1 MFKKIGISRRIFRNG
16 AFITGLLRKKIPLT
30 RPATLPP
37 FLRFNDIKVRYWGGP
52 SSQPFVEKC
61 EFIESNLL
69 QLKPV
74 LNASRL
80 IEFNAEI
87 KRHYFSD
94 HLHLLDYIR
103 NQFLP
108 ICHLPLGYK
117 FHLCFFTARN
127 SATNAIESL
136 LEMREIKSCS
146 NVEIIIPIDSNS
158 WMPREKIQLPVEAIS
173 KWLEESTDGLKNK
186 AKHHK
191 EKRFLDVALFE
202 IENVRQMLGYLEK
215 VSICLFYF
223 I

>member
-69 QLKPV
+69 QLKPL
-74 LNASRL
+74 LNASRM

-108 ICHLPLGYK
+108 ICHLPHGYK

-158 WMPREKIQLPVEAIS
+158 WMPREKIQLPVKAIS

-202 IENVRQMLGYLEK
+202 IENVSQMLGYLKK